1 MLNYAQPAATLG
13 GFPRLRR
20 AKRTGTMAGETVNIT
35 NRKARFQY
43 EILETFEA
51 GLQLKGSEVK
61 SVRAGQVSLAEAY
74 CKFEENELY
83 LVSCRIA
90 PYSSAGTH
98 EELSPI
104 RPRKLLLRR
113 TELRRLLGRVT
124 TRGLTIV
131 PLRVYNKGRLMKLEI
146 GLARGKKAADKR
158 QAIKE
163 RDLQREA
170 QAHKGK
176 FHV

>member
-1 MLNYAQPAATLG
+1 M
-13 GFPRLRR
+13 
-20 AKRTGTMAGETVNIT
+20 
-35 NRKARFQY
+35 
-43 EILETFEA
+43 
-51 GLQLKGSEVK
+51 
-61 SVRAGQVSLAEAY
+61 
-74 CKFEENELY
+74 
-83 LVSCRIA
+83 
-90 PYSSAGTH
+90 
-98 EELSPI
+98 
-104 RPRKLLLRR
+104 
-113 TELRRLLGRVT
+113 T

-176 FHV
+176 FRV